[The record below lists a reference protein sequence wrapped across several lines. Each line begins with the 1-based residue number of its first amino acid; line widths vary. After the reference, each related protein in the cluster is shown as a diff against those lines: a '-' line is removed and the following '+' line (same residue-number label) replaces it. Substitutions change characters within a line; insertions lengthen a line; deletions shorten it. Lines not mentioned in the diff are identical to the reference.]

1 VKGVGVSRE
10 LQRPATQR
18 AATLG
23 AVILLHLA
31 FVALLVTQSGAMVYL
46 VRPEMLTRVIPSSTP
61 KPPKPPE
68 IKPQL
73 PPILM
78 PVPIP
83 EVNLPPPP
91 TQSSA
96 PRAIIRVGPPV
107 AHFGAANGDAGLGLD
122 VATTSGGGV
131 RGRGSLGDFEAA
143 VKRAVLR
150 RKVQPALAW
159 DRRNTCVINYTV
171 SVARDGSLA
180 GLSIDACAI
189 PEINDAA
196 RNAIREAAPFP
207 PPPDLGAATYDVHGT
222 LIFHP

>member
-1 VKGVGVSRE
+1 VKGVGVSLE
-10 LQRPATQR
+10 LQRPAAQR
-18 AATLG
+18 FATLG

-31 FVALLVTQSGAMVYL
+31 FVALLVTQSGVIVYL
-46 VRPEMLTRVIPSSTP
+46 IPHEMLTRVIPSSTP

-68 IKPQL
+68 IKPKLQ
-73 PPILM
+73 PVLM

-83 EVNLPPPP
+83 EVNVPPPP
-91 TQSSA
+91 AQSSA

-107 AHFGAANGDAGLGLD
+107 AHFGTANGDAGLGLE

-131 RGRGSLGDFEAA
+131 RGRGSLGEFEAA

-150 RKVQPALAW
+150 RKVQPTLAW
-159 DRRNTCVINYTV
+159 DRRNTCVINYTA

-180 GLSIDACAI
+180 GLAIDACAI
-189 PEINDAA
+189 PEINEAA

-207 PPPDLGAATYDVHGT
+207 PPPDLGAAQYDVHGT

>member
-1 VKGVGVSRE
+1 VNLE
-10 LQRPATQR
+10 PQQPAAQR

-23 AVILLHLA
+23 IVALLHLA
-31 FVALLVTQSGAMVYL
+31 FVALLVSQSGTITYL
-46 VRPEMLTRVIPSSTP
+46 LPPEMLTRILPSSTQ

-68 IKPQL
+68 IKPVL
-73 PPILM
+73 PPVLM

-96 PRAIIRVGPPV
+96 PRAIIRVGPTGPPV
-107 AHFGAANGDAGLGLD
+107 SHFGAATGDAGLGLD
-122 VATTSGGGV
+122 VATTTGGGV
-131 RGRGSLGDFEAA
+131 RGRGSLGEFEAA
-143 VKRAVLR
+143 VKRAVLA
-150 RKVQPALAW
+150 RKVQPFLAW

-180 GLSIDACAI
+180 ALSIDACAI
-189 PEINDAA
+189 PEINEAA
-196 RNAIREAAPFP
+196 RNAIRQAAPYP
-207 PPPDLGAATYDVHGT
+207 PPPDLGAAHYDVHGT